1 MRVTLPH
8 TQDKAEI
15 RRRLDA
21 RSHEIVDYFPPGM
34 ATIEREWQGDDQMD
48 FVVAVVGQR
57 IGGRVEI
64 AEDHVAITVDL
75 PMILSFLRGTI
86 EQSVRKEGTRLLR

>member
-8 TQDKAEI
+8 NHAKAEI

-34 ATIEREWQGDDQMD
+34 ANLEREWQGDDRMD
-48 FVVAVVGQR
+48 FVVGVVGQR
-57 IGGRVEI
+57 IGGSVEI
-64 AEDHVAITVDL
+64 AENHVVITVEL

-86 EQSVRKEGTRLLR
+86 EQSVKKEGMRLLR